1 MEMDKGHQTG
11 RIAKIPGGCLRFVG
25 LLIIAILALV
35 LGTATGRYLARA
47 AWEEGRILSRRRPIP
62 AVIADSATR
71 PAQRAKLALVL
82 AARAFAADSLG
93 LRAKASFTTYTRLDH
108 DTLVMVL
115 SAAYRDRLESY
126 TWWFPIVGDVPYK
139 GFFDFAA
146 AQRAATTLRND
157 GFDAYV
163 RPSPAFSTLG
173 FFNDPV
179 VSTSLGED
187 SVSLANTV
195 IHEVTHNTF
204 YPANQAVFN
213 ESFANFVGSRG
224 AAAFFR
230 SHGDSAHAALA
241 DARWA
246 DDTVLG
252 GFWAQVYTS
261 LDSAFRANPRSRPAR
276 LAARDTIFAA
286 ARVRLTVRVAPR
298 IKTFD
303 VAYLSHLR
311 LDNAALLAWRIYY
324 TDLPAFD
331 AIYVQCGTDL
341 PATVRQIIVAARS
354 TPRDPFAG
362 VRSNVTCARARYA
375 P

>member
-11 RIAKIPGGCLRFVG
+11 RIAKYPTGCLGFVG
-25 LLIIAILALV
+25 LLIAVTLGLV

-62 AVIADSATR
+62 AVIADPATT
-71 PAQRAKLALVL
+71 PAQRAKLRLVL

-93 LRAKASFTTYTRLDH
+93 LRAKASFTTYTRLDR

-115 SAAYRDRLESY
+115 SAAYRDRLEAY

-146 AQRAATTLRND
+146 AERAAAALRND

-173 FFNDPV
+173 FFSDPV
-179 VSTSLGED
+179 MSTSLGED

-195 IHEVTHNTF
+195 IHELTHNTF

-224 AAAFFR
+224 AAVFFR
-230 SHGDSAHAALA
+230 SRGDSAHAALA
-241 DARWA
+241 EARWA

-252 GFWAQVYTS
+252 GFWAQVYSS
-261 LDSAFRANPRSRPAR
+261 LDSAFRANPGSRSAR
-276 LAARDTIFAA
+276 LAAREAIFAA
-286 ARVRLTVRVAPR
+286 ARQRLATDVAPR
-298 IKTFD
+298 IKTFNA
-303 VAYLSHLR
+303 AYLARLR

-331 AIYVQCGTDL
+331 AIYARCSADL
-341 PATVRQIIVAARS
+341 RATVRQIIEAARS
-354 TPRDPFAG
+354 TPRDPFVG
-362 VRSNVTCARARYA
+362 VRNNVTCARARYT